1 MMIREDEIFRI
12 KKRCG
17 ITEASAM
24 ESKRKQSSLI
34 VGTKAHLPFILGIL
48 LFLAVLIVCVLYIR
62 WSVTPMAKYDMGP
75 SSAPE
80 RWRFSLEDGAILTPE
95 DGRLPLDGENTVVI
109 CETEIMEDVSDNP
122 LLVVN
127 AVSSDCVFFLDG
139 QMVYSPS
146 GRYADGQFSSS
157 TYDRSGASGQFVL
170 HLPEETARLAMIVQF
185 QGNESRLSRM
195 PKLTLYSDSVYYLSQ
210 TAASVAED
218 ALPAGIYFSI
228 SLIIVGLF
236 FVGFWKGKK
245 DFGLILIALCSLSMA
260 ITYTSSFSLNAAVIT
275 QSPTI
280 TWFCTA
286 FPMAAMGWMLWY
298 RLRKKARLCILPFLT
313 LGTGAMLFFLIAGF
327 NNLSWVRQMN
337 IMTAWVLPAM
347 LLAVL
352 IAAAWDA
359 LRGNAW
365 FRRFFRYTAWAA
377 LPVALVYVFS
387 LLMGGKLHETVAYAL
402 SQMTAADHNFLPLC
416 TLLCKLLLILC
427 FILAVLE
434 LIGSLARQ
442 DAEMQALALREKYA
456 VENMEIMRQSQEE
469 TRKQRHELRH
479 HILALEEMLSQDQ
492 YERAADYIRS
502 LRESVSSLPSS
513 TYSGNLVINAVAGHY
528 LNLAKAE
535 GVKVDAD
542 IKTESSIPMKDED
555 LCVLLTNILENALE
569 ACRAMKD
576 QPDRFIL
583 LKISANSEHLA
594 LTCENST
601 DARTAILENDV
612 LSSSKSD
619 AQNHGYGI
627 PAIRRI
633 IEKHYGILK
642 LSNHDGCFTVKVS
655 I

>member
-1 MMIREDEIFRI
+1 
-12 KKRCG
+12 
-17 ITEASAM
+17 M
-24 ESKRKQSSLI
+24 ESKQKRGELI
-34 VGTKAHLPFILGIL
+34 AGIKAHIPFILGIF

-62 WSVTPMAKYDMGP
+62 LSVTPMEKHDLSPG
-75 SSAPE
+75 SAPE
-80 RWRFSLEDGAILTPE
+80 RWRFSLEDGTLLTPE

-109 CETEIMEDVSDNP
+109 CETEITEDVTQAP

-139 QMVYSPS
+139 QLVYSAS
-146 GRYADGQFSSS
+146 GRYADGRFSSS
-157 TYDRSGASGQFVL
+157 AYNRSGASGQFVL
-170 HLPEETARLAMIVQF
+170 HSSEETIHLTMLVQY
-185 QGNESRLSRM
+185 QGKENRLSRL
-195 PKLTLYSDSVYYLSQ
+195 PKLAFYPEVMYYLSQ
-210 TAASVAED
+210 YTGPVAED

-260 ITYTSSFSLNAAVIT
+260 ITYTGSYSVNAAVAF
-275 QSPTI
+275 QSPTV
-280 TWFCTA
+280 TWFCAA
-286 FPMAAMGWMLWY
+286 FPMAAMAWMLWY
-298 RLRKKARLCILPFLT
+298 RLRKKARLCALPFLG
-313 LGTGAMLFFLIAGF
+313 LGTAATLFLLIAGF
-327 NNLSWVRQMN
+327 NNLSWVNQMN
-337 IMTAWVLPAM
+337 QMTMWGLPAV
-347 LLAVL
+347 LLIVL

-359 LRGNAW
+359 VCGNGW
-365 FRRFFRYTAWAA
+365 FRRFFRYAAWGMLAVGLA
-377 LPVALVYVFS
+377 WIFS
-387 LLMGGKLHETVAYAL
+387 FFTGGKLHGTLQSAFSFIADASHSFL
-402 SQMTAADHNFLPLC
+402 SLC

-427 FILAVLE
+427 FIQAVLE

-456 VENMEIMRQSQEE
+456 VENMEIMRKSQEE
-469 TRKQRHELRH
+469 TKKQRHELRH

-492 YERAADYIRS
+492 YERAADYVRS
-502 LRESVSSLPSS
+502 LRESVSSLPSG
-513 TYSGNLVINAVAGHY
+513 TYSDNLVINAVAGHY

-569 ACRAMKD
+569 ACRAMKN

-601 DARTAILENDV
+601 DARTAIQENDA

-633 IEKHYGILK
+633 VEKYYGMLK
-642 LSNHDGCFTVKVS
+642 LSNHEGCFTVKIS
-655 I
+655 L